1 MQAGMRA
8 VVSEVMPVQSVR
20 MAWPEPPVD
29 LAPAAPLAARRW
41 ALAQPLAAGLLLTEA
56 LLLAD

>member
-8 VVSEVMPVQSVR
+8 VVSEAMPVQSVR

-41 ALAQPLAAGLLLTEA
+41 ALAQPLAGLLLTEA